1 MRKTPRSLALL
12 GATFLLA
19 VGLTAC
25 GDDDDSTAAET
36 PQTSTSTSTSAPAQT
51 STTEATHDHSEG
63 GSEGGT
69 EAGNGKTVEVHAVEY
84 GFQDLPKTIEAGT
97 RLVLA
102 NHGTQPHELIAFRIP
117 DSETRSVEELV
128 KLPEDQLAAVFGPD
142 MEPATVI
149 LSKSGQTNTPGPVVG
164 DGTLT
169 EPGRYAIVCLLPVGA
184 EDSLL
189 DAPEPPQSDAPPH
202 ASQGMYAELTV
213 K

>member
-36 PQTSTSTSTSAPAQT
+36 PQTSTSTSAPAST

-63 GSEGGT
+63 ATEGGT
-69 EAGNGKTVEVHAVEY
+69 EAGNGKTIEVHAVEY
-84 GFQDLPKTIEAGT
+84 HFEDLPATIEAGT

-102 NHGTQPHELIAFRIP
+102 NHGQQPHELVAMRIP
-117 DSETRSVEELV
+117 DSEKRSVEELV
-128 KLPEDQLAAVFGPD
+128 KLPEEELATVFGPE
-142 MEPATVI
+142 MEPATVL

-169 EPGRYAIVCLLPVGA
+169 EPGRYAIVCFLPVGA
-184 EDSLL
+184 DDSVL
-189 DAPEPPQSDAPPH
+189 DASEPPQSDAPPH
-202 ASQGMYAELTV
+202 ASQGMYAEVTV